1 MRMKYLLSTKGSA
14 LISILTAVTLL
25 GVSGVGL
32 FQYMSNFQQT
42 ASGTIEKVA
51 EDQILKNLVIAQMR
65 SLLIEKNIDAQNR
78 VSQNNVYGVCSF
90 VKQPSQSHG
99 IQKLKVS
106 FPNLSSNSSFSLAR
120 WQVFFPKTEWKHAQ
134 ASHCQKID
142 PSFSDGPFSRCF
154 EYIGTAGS
162 ESGVNRK
169 TYIIAKIVLRQFPDL
184 SPITNL
190 SDSFDPKEV
199 VFNLQTVVATYGTDD
214 VICVDDPDTPD
225 NECDDPNREERVT
238 YMSYQSDVVWT
249 NDVGECHVQAS
260 DGKWTVVRMSATSI
274 GSSLDTM
281 VYNSLFYSS
290 DTATCEQR
298 VGMSNINN
306 DVVQAGQNSNLRLS
320 SIIAL
325 NARLSCTKNK
335 FSCKQR
341 ITTESLVA
349 DTYDEMVFSFNVFN
363 KDISDIKIEE
373 FNITLKNHDGTE
385 LDATDNKKLDSVDVS
400 YTSEKGNTISGN
412 EPITYQ
418 MSMGSHLMNTTI
430 SNSSGTTQLSSYCH
444 NICQNYN
451 PTDSDSYVYPVV
463 TIEEKKVTIGGVQTG
478 CSFTKDYSDNVNSR
492 VHCTVCHTKAC
503 HRYGLGTFG
512 PLHTETRTISS
523 PGLPDEQRNIYG
535 LSDEPLDGQIPE
547 CVAENSYTSSRKLP
561 GNVQGSGS
569 NAVSS
574 SDCKAMAMGIS
585 DESSFK
591 QLKNNTYTVENCNTQ
606 LPVLCFINGQY
617 LPAMKINTS
626 NLNAPNEVV
635 TAGFE
640 DAEKVCFETGKE
652 IAKYYD
658 LGILLLQSYITTH
671 ADLVNRVTNALKV
684 LPKLD
689 GTTLTSFNL
698 NTESDTRYNFI
709 NNAVRGIFLA
719 PSHYNVSQ
727 LSEKSKNIIS
737 TVVSSYDKVWTAM
750 EWDAEGLVVASPP
763 WALVAKNDPY
773 AIFYDKSEST
783 NHRPVVLQDTKTYS
797 ASSKYFVLTHNIHWK
812 GLVPENENNSHKFV
826 CKKTGSGE
834 FFVTNASSSLS
845 NGPVQCKAEGGI
857 FVPPETGLDWAKAM
871 LALNPNDPEY
881 PFPDPNISD
890 SNIPSNNL
898 VHRKNVDSGNSKAW
912 VALEKTSSQA
922 VQVQG
927 PRAKDLR
934 LYKGNFPSGSLFS
947 SYSPDSSKS
956 DRAKAVEAIQTF
968 FNNNDS
974 DDIIGITGSGKLEVF
989 VQDLNDITSL
999 GLSGVSSS
1007 MRASANYRKVCLKS
1021 DGNEYKPSRLV
1032 NVGGN
1037 CPSGETV
1044 LEINSASESN
1054 NLLFK
1059 PTSYKYLSYWLKH
1072 IGANEKVV
1080 LNNSNAASMINTYNN
1095 QIDNILQCGQD
1106 CSDDYNS
1113 CESSCSDQ
1121 PCRDACDS
1129 DRSSCESGC

>member
-1 MRMKYLLSTKGSA
+1 MRMKYFLSAKGSA

-25 GVSGVGL
+25 GVSSVGL

-65 SLLIEKNIDAQNR
+65 SLLIEKNINASNS
-78 VSQNNVYGVCSF
+78 VSPNNVYGVCSF
-90 VKQPSQSHG
+90 VKRPGPSHG
-99 IQKLKVS
+99 VQKLKVS
-106 FPNLSSNSSFSLAR
+106 FPNLSSNSSFQIAR
-120 WQVFFPKTEWKHAQ
+120 WQVFFPKTEWKHAG
-134 ASHCQKID
+134 ASHCKKIS

-154 EYIGTAGS
+154 EYIGTVGL

-169 TYIIAKIVLRQFPDL
+169 TYVIAKIILRQFPDL
-184 SPITNL
+184 SVINNL

-199 VFNLQTVVATYGTDD
+199 VFNLQTVVATYGDDD
-214 VICVDDPDTPD
+214 VVCVDDPLTPAD
-225 NECDDPNREERVT
+225 ECDGSDTGDRVT

-249 NDVGECHVQAS
+249 NDVGECHVRAG

-298 VGMSNINN
+298 VDVSNMNS
-306 DVVQAGQNSNLRLS
+306 DVVQVGQNSNLRLS

-335 FSCKQR
+335 FSCKQK
-341 ITTESLVA
+341 ITTESLDA
-349 DTYDEMVFSFNVFN
+349 STYDDMVFSFNVFN
-363 KDISDIKIEE
+363 NDISDIKITE
-373 FNITLKNHDGTE
+373 FNIALKNHDGTE
-385 LDATDNKKLDSVDVS
+385 LDGTDNKKLDSVDVS
-400 YTSEKGNTISGN
+400 YTSDRGNTISGN
-412 EPITYQ
+412 KSITYRLPK
-418 MSMGSHLMNTTI
+418 GSHLMNTNI
-430 SNSSGTTQLSSYCH
+430 SNSDGTTQLSSHCH
-444 NICQNYN
+444 NICQSYN

-463 TIEEKKVTIGGVQTG
+463 TIEEKKVTIDGVEKG
-478 CSFTKDYSDNVNSR
+478 CSFTKDYSDNANSR

-512 PLHTETRTISS
+512 PLHTEIRTISS

-547 CVAENSYTSSRKLP
+547 CVAENAYAGSRELP
-561 GNVQGSGS
+561 ANVQGSGS

-574 SDCKAMAMGIS
+574 TDCKAMAMGIS
-585 DESSFK
+585 DENSFK
-591 QLKNNTYTVENCNTQ
+591 QLNNNTYTVENCSTQ

-626 NLNAPNEVV
+626 NLDAPNEVV
-635 TAGFE
+635 TARFE
-640 DAEKVCFETGKE
+640 DAEKVCFETGRE
-652 IAKYYD
+652 IARYYD

-671 ADLVNRVTNALKV
+671 TNLLNRVTNTLKI

-689 GTTLTSFNL
+689 GTTLTSFSL
-698 NTESDTRYNFI
+698 STESDTKYNFI

-750 EWDAEGLVVASPP
+750 EWDAEGLVVSSPP

-797 ASSKYFVLTHNIHWK
+797 SSSKYFVLTYNVHWK
-812 GLVPENENNSHKFV
+812 GLVPEINTKSHKFV
-826 CKKTGSGE
+826 CKKTSNGK
-834 FFVTNASSSLS
+834 FFVTSASGRLS
-845 NGPVQCKAEGGI
+845 NGPSKCQAEGGI

-881 PFPDPNISD
+881 PFPDPDISN
-890 SNIPSNNL
+890 SNILSSSL
-898 VHRKNVDSGNSKAW
+898 VYRKNMDSGSSKAW
-912 VALEKTSSQA
+912 VALEKTSSQS
-922 VQVQG
+922 VQVKG
-927 PRAKDLR
+927 PRAKNLR
-934 LYKGNFPSGSLFS
+934 LYKGNFPSNSLFS
-947 SYSPDSSKS
+947 QYSPDSSKS
-956 DRAKAVEAIQTF
+956 DRTKAVEAIQTF

-974 DDIIGITGSGKLEVF
+974 DDIIGLTGSGKLEVF
-989 VQDLNDITSL
+989 AQDLNDVTSL
-999 GLSGVSSS
+999 GFGGVSAS
-1007 MRASANYRKVCLKS
+1007 MKISTNYHKVCLKS

-1032 NVGGN
+1032 KIDGN

-1072 IGANEKVV
+1072 IGTSDRVV
-1080 LNNSNAASMINTYNN
+1080 LNNSNVLSEINNYNN

-1106 CSDDYNS
+1106 CEDDYNS
-1113 CESSCSDQ
+1113 CESSCSDE